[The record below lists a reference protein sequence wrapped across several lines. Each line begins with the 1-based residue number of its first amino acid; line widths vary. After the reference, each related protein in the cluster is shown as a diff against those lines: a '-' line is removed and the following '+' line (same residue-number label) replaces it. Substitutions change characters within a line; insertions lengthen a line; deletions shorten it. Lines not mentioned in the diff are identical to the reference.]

1 MAEYTGKSF
10 SSSKQHSIDAWSDHD
25 PHAQHTGT
33 EFSLVNFSP
42 ASQPQPGGTI
52 PYSFVKGTWD
62 SFAPELSGRQLTGAP
77 PLSLM
82 KAIVDSFLAET
93 LSNREIIGIALTIM
107 KGYPESEFGK
117 KMSGYCINQH
127 GKIITLTE
135 PGRIVL
141 TNGASPSPYDTGGKV
156 TTSGLY
162 EVFNVKGDYDQWY
175 LIAVKSDE
183 PRYAAY
189 KKYPPDDFIDGDDI
203 PDTRN
208 LGFQNPT
215 SGGADIRHILAAL
228 FL

>member
-1 MAEYTGKSF
+1 MPEYTGKSF
-10 SSSKQHSIDAWSDHD
+10 SISKQHTIEAWSDHD

-42 ASQPQPGGTI
+42 TTPSPVGGTI
-52 PYSFVKGTWD
+52 PYSFVKGTWN
-62 SFAPELSGRQLTGAP
+62 SFAPELSGRQLTAAP
-77 PLSLM
+77 PLSLL
-82 KAIVDSFLAET
+82 KAIFDLFLPET
-93 LSNREIIGIALTIM
+93 VSNREILGIALTIM
-107 KGYPESEFGK
+107 RGYPESEFGK

-141 TNGASPSPYDTGGKV
+141 TKGTSPSPYDTGGKV

-189 KKYPPDDFIDGDDI
+189 KKYPPDDFIDGDDLS
-203 PDTRN
+203 DTRN

-215 SGGADIRHILAAL
+215 SGGADLRHILAAL